1 MGLNSVLSVFFKA
14 IGFAVISTSG
24 RNFNYQHEASVSK
37 FCLSHEMT
45 QCPDEF

>member
-1 MGLNSVLSVFFKA
+1 MGLNNVLSVFFKA

-45 QCPDEF
+45 